1 MVAFGKGSDRK
12 MTKRSPIAFLSYVR
26 HDDEHDQ
33 GTITRLRERLE
44 GEVKVQSG
52 KPFEIFQDRND
63 IRWGQFWEER
73 IVKSLSEVTLLIP
86 IVTPSFFVSAACR
99 SEFDTFLKMEK
110 TLGVPRLILPLYYV
124 SCDDLDDPK
133 RRDDPIVKA
142 IKERQWTDWRPLRFK
157 PHDAPEVRSALAAL
171 ATNIKQSIQEL
182 NLIAAAASTAKKHI
196 PEPSSPLKMP
206 VERSRAPVEE
216 SDIRPVLRRGKN
228 HEKPQRPYYAYTDE
242 FDEIVEARELI
253 GEAGE
258 LLALQDVLS
267 QHIRKIKQD
276 HNTLLESFPSSSGEN
291 VSIAV
296 TLLLDTPSQH
306 PITLLHL
313 LRIQIHLPT
322 HFPELRRHLRHAFL
336 GLILR
341 NGAARLLRM
350 TGSAL
355 RHPVLD
361 SAAHRH
367 PHAFE

>member
-1 MVAFGKGSDRK
+1 

-33 GTITRLRERLE
+33 GTITKLRERLE

-133 RRDDPIVKA
+133 HPDDPIVKA
-142 IKERQWTDWRPLRFK
+142 IKQRQWTDWRSLRFK
-157 PHDAPEVRSALAAL
+157 PHDALEVRSALAAL
-171 ATNIKQSIQEL
+171 AMNIKQSIQEL
-182 NLIAAAASTAKKHI
+182 NLIAAAASTTKKHI
-196 PEPSSPLKMP
+196 SEPSSPRMP

-228 HEKPQRPYYAYTDE
+228 RKKPQQSYFVYTDE
-242 FDEIVEARELI
+242 FDEIVEARELV

-276 HNTLLESFPSSSGEN
+276 HSTLLEAFPSGGN
-291 VSIAV
+291 TSIAA
-296 TLLLDTPSQH
+296 TLLLDNSGSLRGG
-306 PITLLHL
+306 PISSIAAWAVVSLNCSSV
-313 LRIQIHLPT
+313 
-322 HFPELRRHLRHAFL
+322 PELIWKSLVIQLEHGKVVNLVMR
-336 GLILR
+336 G
-341 NGAARLLRM
+341 LRM
-350 TGSAL
+350 ASRRTQVG
-355 RHPVLD
+355 
-361 SAAHRH
+361 
-367 PHAFE
+367 